1 MHRFAAVAVI
11 DPRGRL
17 LMQQRDTDAVHEPG
31 RWGYPGGD
39 LEPGEGFVDAAVR
52 ELAEETGL
60 AVDAGELESLGV
72 RRFHSDGC
80 GGTDEFELF
89 AVRTVARDADV
100 VCGEGQRMVFV
111 PLDVVADRPLHRA
124 TDLTLDPVREWH
136 ATAIRTDF
144 VQVTLVDPR
153 RRVLVQERDEHAPVW
168 PDMWCFP
175 GGGLERGEQPADAAA
190 RELAE
195 ETGVEVAPGDL
206 ADLGRFELATDRGTF
221 DFHAFVARTTLGDEG
236 IECHEG
242 RQMAFVALDSL
253 AGLDLVPSTRLVQPA
268 LEAWLDAHPVDVG
281 PDPRRFAGVILVD
294 RRGWILLQERDEFPR
309 IDPEKWGLAGGH
321 VDPGEDFE
329 PAAHRELEEET
340 GVRLADGGLQLFRE
354 FVVDHR
360 EAYGTWDVMQVFV
373 AATDLT
379 DADIDCR
386 EGRQIVFVDPAVAR
400 GLDLSAAATDIVP
413 AFLDSDVYAALREPA
428 VAVIDRP

>member
-17 LMQQRDTDAVHEPG
+17 LMQERGDDALHEPG

-39 LEPGEGFVDAAVR
+39 LEAGEDFVDAAVR
-52 ELAEETGL
+52 ELTEETGL
-60 AVDAGELESLGV
+60 VLDARDLESLGV
-72 RRFHSDGC
+72 RQFRSDGC
-80 GGTDEFELF
+80 GGDDEFELF
-89 AVRTVARDADV
+89 AVRTAAAASEVT
-100 VCGEGQRMVFV
+100 CGEGVRMAFV
-111 PLDVVADRPLHRA
+111 DLADVADRPLHRA
-124 TDLTLDPVREWH
+124 TRLTLDAVREWH
-136 ATAIRTDF
+136 AVPPPVDF
-144 VQVTLVDPR
+144 VQVALVDPR
-153 RRVLVQERDEHAPVW
+153 GRVLIQERDDRAPAW
-168 PDMWCFP
+168 PDMWCLP
-175 GGGLERGEQPADAAA
+175 GGGLEHGEQPVDGAA

-195 ETGVEVAPGDL
+195 ETGVVVDPADL
-206 ADLGRFELATDRGTF
+206 DDLGRFTQSTHRYGVFA
-221 DFHAFVARTTLGDEG
+221 ARTTLGDDDV
-236 IECHEG
+236 ECHEG
-242 RQMAFVALDSL
+242 RQMAFVAPERLS
-253 AGLDLVPSTRLVQPA
+253 GLDVIPATRLVEPH
-268 LEAWLDAHPVDVG
+268 LRDWTVAHPFDRG
-281 PDPRRFAGVILVD
+281 PDPRRFAGIILVD

-340 GVRLADGGLQLFRE
+340 GVRLPAGGLQLFRE

-400 GLDLSAAATDIVP
+400 GLDLSSAATDIVP
-413 AFLDSDVYAALREPA
+413 AFLDSDVYASMAP
-428 VAVIDRP
+428 

>member
-17 LMQQRDTDAVHEPG
+17 LMQERDTDAVHEPG

-60 AVDAGELESLGV
+60 TVDAGELESLGV
-72 RRFHSDGC
+72 RQFRSDGC

-89 AVRTVARDADV
+89 AVRTVARDAD
-100 VCGEGQRMVFV
+100 
-111 PLDVVADRPLHRA
+111 
-124 TDLTLDPVREWH
+124 
-136 ATAIRTDF
+136 F

-153 RRVLVQERDEHAPVW
+153 RRVLVQERDDHAPVW

-221 DFHAFVARTTLGDEG
+221 DFHAFVARTTLGDQG

-253 AGLDLVPSTRLVQPA
+253 AGLDLVPSTRLVQPG

-281 PDPRRFAGVILVD
+281 PD
-294 RRGWILLQERDEFPR
+294 
-309 IDPEKWGLAGGH
+309 
-321 VDPGEDFE
+321 
-329 PAAHRELEEET
+329 
-340 GVRLADGGLQLFRE
+340 
-354 FVVDHR
+354 
-360 EAYGTWDVMQVFV
+360 
-373 AATDLT
+373 
-379 DADIDCR
+379 
-386 EGRQIVFVDPAVAR
+386 
-400 GLDLSAAATDIVP
+400 
-413 AFLDSDVYAALREPA
+413 
-428 VAVIDRP
+428 